1 MSERQPNSRSIS
13 FRIDP
18 ILLKDLEQEAFRN
31 DVSLNFLVNQIVK
44 NHLEW
49 NRFEDS
55 AGMMPFPKRMFLY
68 MIEMVTRLQS
78 DEENARHPDMDR
90 IAHKAAGMVS
100 ETLKEL
106 VAFMGKEYNFHTALS
121 SLREYMKACGIDTQH
136 RVDGTTHI
144 VIVYHNLGKNWSL
157 FAKELSKLIL
167 EDAAKARVET
177 YATSDVAVAEV
188 RL

>member
-1 MSERQPNSRSIS
+1 M
-13 FRIDP
+13 
-18 ILLKDLEQEAFRN
+18 
-31 DVSLNFLVNQIVK
+31 VNQIVR

-55 AGMMPFPKRMFLY
+55 AGMMPFPKGMFLH

-78 DEENARHPDMDR
+78 DEENARHPDIDR
-90 IAHKAAGMVS
+90 IAYKAAGMVS
-100 ETLKEL
+100 ETLRKFVVL
-106 VAFMGKEYNFHTALS
+106 MGKEYNFHTALS

-136 RVDGTTHI
+136 RINGTTHV
-144 VIVYHNLGKNWSL
+144 VIVYHNLGKSWSL
-157 FAKELSKLIL
+157 FAKELLKLIL

-177 YATSDVAVAEV
+177 HATSDVAVAEV